1 MTDSTA
7 AFRGEIL
14 HFIDDPAEVGIEHSH
29 EYFADGLLVV
39 QNGKVKAV
47 GDYQALKS
55 ELEQDVE
62 ITHYQQGLICPGFI
76 DTHIHYPQTE
86 MIASYGEQLLQWL
99 ENYTFPTEKQFAD
112 EEYAGQIAEFFTKQ
126 LLDSGTTTALVFGT
140 VHKESVDAFFKVA
153 DSKNLRMICGKV
165 LMDRNCPDDLQ
176 DTAET
181 GYQDSKTLIEKWH
194 GHNRL
199 HYAVTPRF
207 APTSSK
213 EQLDKA
219 GLLLQQ
225 YPDVYMHTHISENL
239 DEVAWVESL
248 FPECNGYL
256 DSYDQSGLLGER
268 SVLAHGIHLKDNE
281 CQRIAESGCAVAHCP
296 TSNLFLGSG
305 LFNLPKMEQYKIKV
319 GMGTDIGAGTSF
331 SMLQTMNEAYKI
343 QQLQGNKL
351 TPFKSFY
358 LATLGGARA
367 LKLED
372 KIGSFAPGNEADFVV
387 LDYNAT
393 ELMALRMSKCQSLD
407 EKLFVLSM
415 LGDDRTV
422 GATYILGKKINTN
435 TNE

>member
-1 MTDSTA
+1 MTNSTA

-14 HFIDDPAEVGIEHSH
+14 HFIDDPALVGSENSYQ
-29 EYFADGLLVV
+29 YFTDGLLLVE
-39 QNGKVKAV
+39 NGKVKAL
-47 GDYQALKS
+47 GEYQALAP
-55 ELEQDVE
+55 ELSQQVQV
-62 ITHYQQGLICPGFI
+62 THYRDGLICPGFI

-112 EEYAGQIAEFFTKQ
+112 QAYAGQIAEFFLKQ

-140 VHKESVDAFFKVA
+140 VHKESVEAFFNAA
-153 DSKNLRMICGKV
+153 DDKNLRMICGKV

-176 DTAET
+176 DTAES
-181 GYQDSKTLIEKWH
+181 GYIDSKNLIDKWH

-213 EQLDKA
+213 AQLDKA

-225 YPDVYMHTHISENL
+225 YPDLYMHTHISENL

-248 FPECNGYL
+248 FPECEGYL
-256 DSYDQSGLLGER
+256 DTYAQSGLLGER
-268 SVLAHGIHLKDNE
+268 SVLAHGIHLKDKE
-281 CQRIAESGCAVAHCP
+281 CQHIAEAGCAIAHCP

-305 LFNLPKMEQYKIKV
+305 LFDLPKMERHKIKV

-331 SMLQTMNEAYKI
+331 SMLESMNEAYKI

-372 KIGSFAPGNEADFVV
+372 KIGSFAIGNEADFVV
-387 LDYNAT
+387 LDYKAT
-393 ELMALRMSKCQSLD
+393 ELMALRMSKCKSLD

-415 LGDDRTV
+415 LGDDRAV
-422 GATYILGKKINTN
+422 RATHILGKKINTA
-435 TNE
+435 